1 MADGSAPLIAALRYS
16 LFALFAIVA
25 PGLAIQRLARV
36 RWDPALVLPLG
47 LAWCAFAY
55 ALALVSGLPL
65 AFAALT
71 APALVVLAWPGR
83 FARADGP
90 SLRGAAPAI
99 GLLVVLFALTQ
110 YAVNRVDRAGEFRL
124 DIGEHVDTAL
134 HVGVTFELV
143 AGYPPQ
149 VPGLAGVPMHY
160 HVGSHL
166 VRAAAARWAA
176 IHPYDAIS
184 RFDITLWAVA
194 LVLALRGLVQAL
206 GMGRGVVAVAGF
218 VPLLCDLSALP
229 GLLAGSS
236 WWAFKL
242 GGNFVESLF
251 FANSIVPA
259 LAMALGALLALA
271 RAETGEGEGFTALA
285 AALAA
290 ATGFFKVFTGAQLLL
305 ALGVAWLLGRAR
317 RRLPFVVLPAALA
330 LVLLAL
336 RSASPAGAAGV
347 SIAFVPFAP
356 LLPALRAFGLGA
368 VHGATYLACGL
379 AWLFLSLGLRAAG
392 IPAALLALRDE
403 RAAPLALGA
412 LALSGWPLATFLS
425 IKADPD
431 CDESFYFL
439 QASGVVLWLF
449 AVPALAALLARLRS
463 GRRWGGAAA
472 ALVLAA
478 LALPSLVEFVVRKAG
493 QPPEPL
499 PAPAVQ
505 AMTAL
510 REASCPG
517 DVVITRP
524 LPRSQW
530 VPLPIVLAGRRVAF
544 SNYLGYWRQFVS
556 PEVIVERDHLV
567 RSFFRATDKEAARDV
582 AGRLGARYAYLT
594 GAQKVDFPIG
604 GVLETVFDHEGERV
618 YRISGTGAGPGAARC
633 DAGHAAA
640 PAQREGA
647 SSRR

>member
-1 MADGSAPLIAALRYS
+1 LADGSAPLIAALRFS
-16 LFALFAIVA
+16 LFALVAIVA
-25 PGLAIQRLARV
+25 PGLALQRLARV
-36 RWDPALVLPLG
+36 RWDLALVLPLG
-47 LAWCAFAY
+47 LAWCALAY
-55 ALALVSGLPL
+55 ALALVSGVPL
-65 AFAALT
+65 AFPMLT
-71 APALVVLAWPGR
+71 TPSLVVLAWPGR
-83 FARADGP
+83 FPRADGP
-90 SLRGAAPAI
+90 SLRGAAPAVV
-99 GLLVVLFALTQ
+99 LLVVLFALTQ
-110 YAVNRVDRAGEFRL
+110 YPVNRVDRAGEFLL

-194 LVLALRGLVQAL
+194 LVLALRGVAQAI
-206 GMGRGVVAVAGF
+206 GMGRSIVAVAGF
-218 VPLLCDLSALP
+218 LPLLCDLSFLP
-229 GLLAGSS
+229 GLLLGAS

-242 GGNFVESLF
+242 GGNFVEPLF
-251 FANSIVPA
+251 YANSIVPA
-259 LAMALGALLALA
+259 LAMALGTVLALA
-271 RAETGEGEGFTALA
+271 RAERGEGEGFTLLA

-317 RRLPFVVLPAALA
+317 RRLSLVLLPAGIA
-330 LVLLAL
+330 LVLLAF

-347 SIAFVPFAP
+347 SVALVPFAP
-356 LLPALRAFGLGA
+356 LLPALRASGLEA
-368 VHGATYLACGL
+368 AHGATYLAYGL
-379 AWLFLSLGLRAAG
+379 AWLLLSLGLRALG
-392 IPAALLALRDE
+392 VPAAALALRDGN
-403 RAAPLALGA
+403 AASTAVAA

-425 IKADPD
+425 ITADPD

-449 AVPALAALLARLRS
+449 AAPALAALLGGLGS
-463 GRRWGGAAA
+463 VRRWKT
-472 ALVLAA
+472 VVAA
-478 LALPSLVEFVVRKAG
+478 LAIAALTLPSLVEFVARKAV
-493 QPPEPL
+493 QPPESL
-499 PAPAVQ
+499 PAATVR
-505 AMTAL
+505 AMEAL

-556 PEVIVERDHLV
+556 PDTIAERDHLV
-567 RSFFRATDKEAARDV
+567 RSFFRATDAETARHV
-582 AGRLGARYAYLT
+582 ARRLGAGYAYLT
-594 GAQKVDFPIG
+594 GAQKVDFPTA
-604 GVLETVFDHEGERV
+604 GVLEPVFERDGERV
-618 YRISGTGAGPGAARC
+618 YRIAGTGADPGAARC
-633 DAGHAAA
+633 RAGRAVAA
-640 PAQREGA
+640 AQREGD
-647 SSRR
+647 SSNR